1 MVLINNIFEEI
12 TIRKMIL
19 LYICASILCLVV
31 LEIPFVNSIYLKD
44 KSFGDVILNSSFL
57 IFFYIMLSHKN
68 VHIKSKLINSINKI
82 DYKKIFHLY
91 ALNVGIYI
99 GTGLCIFIGNKIE
112 IKVPST
118 MYIIFGIT
126 LAPIVEELIFRGVI
140 LNRLKIKFR
149 IIPAIF
155 ISSIVFGIVHFDI
168 NILGRLIFGVLCA
181 ILFLQTKNILN
192 CMILH
197 LINNA
202 SVLIF
207 PIISQY
213 TNFSINPNGEF
224 QTVILVLIT
233 FSCFLSSLVFSIIYI
248 KNNLPRK
255 NNMTI

>member
-12 TIRKMIL
+12 TIRKIIL
-19 LYICASILCLVV
+19 LYIGAIILYLVV

-44 KSFGDVILNSSFL
+44 KSFGDVILNFSFL

-91 ALNVGIYI
+91 ALNVDIYI
-99 GTGLCIFIGNKIE
+99 GTGLCIFIGNK
-112 IKVPST
+112 VPSN
-118 MYIIFGIT
+118 MYIIFAIT

-181 ILFLQTKNILN
+181 IIFLQTKNILN